1 MPNKIR
7 LVVHGAAGRMG
18 QSVLRIALERDD
30 CEVCAA
36 LAPSQSTLIGEP
48 LSQVYG
54 KGAPDIE
61 FTSQLDPDLLP
72 DAMID
77 FTGARAFDTALGLAV
92 GRRIPFVSGTTGLSD
107 DQRLAL
113 ADAGRSIPVLWAAN
127 FSLGV
132 ALLRRMTAVAAT
144 VLPAEFDAEIIEA
157 HHKFKQDSPS
167 GTALALGRAIAQ
179 ARRVD
184 FDSVARYGRAGVTG
198 PRRDGDIG
206 FSVVRAA
213 DIVGEHTVLFAAP
226 GERIELTHRA
236 GSRAVFAHGAVRA
249 AIWLARQRA
258 GTYDITDVLG

>member
-18 QSVLRIALERDD
+18 QSVLRAAMDRED

-36 LAPSQSTLIGEP
+36 LAPSHSTLIGEP
-48 LSQVYG
+48 LAQVYG

-61 FTSQLDPDLLP
+61 FTAQLDPDLLP
-72 DAMID
+72 DALID
-77 FTGARAFDTALGLAV
+77 FTGARAFDTALALAV

-132 ALLRRMTAVAAT
+132 ALLRRMTALAAT

-184 FDSVARYGRAGVTG
+184 FDAVARYGRAGVTAQ
-198 PRRDGDIG
+198 RRDGEIG

-249 AIWLARQRA
+249 AIWLARQRP